1 MIILIRKSCLF
12 IMLCCHSGSSCRCPA
27 TLMNPQN
34 NKVYPVSYLQN
45 ASPGLWLNISKHF
58 HTRLLYYTLPRVSI
72 HFLPDFQGFPAFQ
85 DIRFQIIS
93 ARGPTA
99 CRPHKKTPVYSSRYT
114 KYTAY
119 PASRHTPPSLPSLC
133 FLHTSTHRSAAAAMH
148 ATLSARK
155 SET

>member
-1 MIILIRKSCLF
+1 
-12 IMLCCHSGSSCRCPA
+12 MLCCHSGSSCRCPA
-27 TLMNPQN
+27 TLMNPKN

-45 ASPGLWLNISKHF
+45 ASPGLWLSISKHF

-99 CRPHKKTPVYSSRYT
+99 CRPHKKTPVYSSRYR
-114 KYTAY
+114 KYAAY
-119 PASRHTPPSLPSLC
+119 PTSMQAPPARPSLC
-133 FLHTSTHRSAAAAMH
+133 FLNTSTHNSTAEAIHTILSVMKSA
-148 ATLSARK
+148 L
-155 SET
+155 